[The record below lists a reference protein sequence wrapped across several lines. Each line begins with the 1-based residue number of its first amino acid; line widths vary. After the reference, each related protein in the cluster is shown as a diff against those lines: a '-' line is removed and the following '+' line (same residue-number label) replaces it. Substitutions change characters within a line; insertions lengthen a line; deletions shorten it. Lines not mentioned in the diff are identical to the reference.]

1 MAVRTCE
8 LCSYTLC
15 NRVDERCL
23 TQHNMHVTRYK
34 VCGPVD
40 VIPYSHNIALKARCA
55 LDFITWT
62 SSAPF
67 DHRGRHTKGGAR
79 PTKTERSIGRE
90 KTHRQSDTDNDT
102 DIVEKYDILLSE
114 KSKNSLEMLAKI
126 DARNT
131 AASAAQH
138 KSTNCTG
145 STLSF

>member
-40 VIPYSHNIALKARCA
+40 VIPYSHNIALKASCA

-62 SSAPF
+62 PSAPF

-90 KTHRQSDTDNDT
+90 KTQTKWYGYCWKIWHTFVWEVQELSRNVGQNWRPKHRRVRCTTQ
-102 DIVEKYDILLSE
+102 IHELYRKYFILL
-114 KSKNSLEMLAKI
+114 M
-126 DARNT
+126 D
-131 AASAAQH
+131 
-138 KSTNCTG
+138 
-145 STLSF
+145 